1 MPALFPPASPP
12 CHPRGPRL
20 AVLVALALP
29 LLAACGGD
37 EGDWP
42 QLLPS
47 EALLAEPPALAARPE
62 AQAQVAATDPLVARA
77 NALRDRAERLRK
89 RPVIDP
95 ALLARMQGAG
105 A

>member
-1 MPALFPPASPP
+1 MPAAPSPPASPP
-12 CHPRGPRL
+12 CRLRL
-20 AVLVALALP
+20 AVLLLALP
-29 LLAACGGD
+29 PLAACGGD

-42 QLLPS
+42 RLLPS
-47 EALLAEPPALAARPE
+47 EALLAEPAALAARPE
-62 AQAQVAATDPLVARA
+62 AQSPAQASDPLVARA
-77 NALRDRAERLRK
+77 NALRDRAERLRR